1 MEHQSLS
8 QETNVIFKIGKY
20 LSMKQKSND
29 LKINEMNIVMPRVM
43 EVNTIIQVPSQVM
56 ELQIYSDRWHQVIM
70 LVLNLN
76 L

>member
-8 QETNVIFKIGKY
+8 QETNVIFKIDKY
-20 LSMKQKSND
+20 LLMKQKSND

-56 ELQIYSDRWHQVIM
+56 ELQIYSDRWHQVIK

>member
-8 QETNVIFKIGKY
+8 QETNVIFKIDKY

-56 ELQIYSDRWHQVIM
+56 ELQIYSDRWHQVIK